1 MKQKT
6 KLNLVELIIAVIFI
20 AATAS
25 AGSVTYGYGPLPPK
39 TFECLVFEID
49 LHQLRAFEAVDEKGS
64 KYVHTEFVL
73 RKLTEIFYYRHTSG
87 GRFLQSWHAKA
98 SNSGTSLQGSG
109 ESRQAVMVMNA
120 REGSAD
126 GYIVFIMDIP
136 KLDAFTPSTQLHLSG
151 TFEGEWSEADQRYIL
166 KEGRGVIAGHSTA
179 TKWAAWDYMEQA
191 VPSIQSS
198 MSPAWGNFTV
208 RRAILTEKEIVQLIK

>member
-1 MKQKT
+1 MKKRSR
-6 KLNLVELIIAVIFI
+6 IIEAILAVIFI

-25 AGSVTYGYGPLPPK
+25 AGGVYYTPLVPK

-49 LHQLRAFEAVDEKGS
+49 LHQLRAVEAVDENGS
-64 KYVHTEFVL
+64 KYVHVDIIP
-73 RKLTEIFYYRHTSG
+73 RHLTEVFYYRHTSG

-98 SNSGTSLQGSG
+98 NNSGTSLQGSG

-120 REGSAD
+120 REGGTD

-136 KLDAFTPSTQLHLSG
+136 KIDAFTPSTQLHLSG
-151 TFEGEWSEADQRYIL
+151 TFNGEWNEEEQRYIL
-166 KEGRGVIAGHSTA
+166 NHGSGVVAGHSTA
-179 TKWAAWDYMEQA
+179 TKWAAWDFLEQA

-198 MSPAWGNFTV
+198 MSPAWGSFTV
-208 RRAILTEKEIVQLIK
+208 RREVLTEKEIVKLIK

>member
-1 MKQKT
+1 MKKKT
-6 KLNLVELIIAVIFI
+6 KLNLAELILAIVFI

-25 AGSVTYGYGPLPPK
+25 AGGVYYTPLVPK
-39 TFECLVFEID
+39 TFECLIFELDIQ
-49 LHQLRAFEAVDEKGS
+49 QLRAVEAVDERGS
-64 KYVHTEFVL
+64 KYIHTDIMP
-73 RKLTEIFYYRHTSG
+73 RHLTEVFYYRHTSG
-87 GRFLQSWHAKA
+87 GRFLQCWHAKTT
-98 SNSGTSLQGSG
+98 NGTSLSGSG
-109 ESRQAVMVMNA
+109 ESRQAVMVTNA
-120 REGSAD
+120 KEGSSD
-126 GYIVFIMDIP
+126 GFIVFIMDIP

-198 MSPAWGNFTV
+198 MSPAWGSFIV